1 VDAYAEACA
10 DEFGGAAPSD
20 WMTQHTDYSVEEKTM
35 RKITAGLFISLDGVV
50 EAPDQWHFPYFNDEM
65 GAAVD
70 ATLGAADTVLF
81 GRKTYD
87 SFAGA
92 WPERET
98 AGEED
103 AGLAK
108 ALGDARKIV
117 VSNQKLE
124 FTWRNSEQLEGDF
137 VEAVT
142 ALKNEPGANIALSGS
157 VSVVRQL
164 LAAGL
169 LDELHLLVHPIAVR
183 KGMRLFDENE
193 SPIPLRLISSET
205 FKTGVLNLVYGPAE
219 STGDAT
225 YEDAKVHLAQPEQ

>member
-1 VDAYAEACA
+1 
-10 DEFGGAAPSD
+10 
-20 WMTQHTDYSVEEKTM
+20 M

-50 EAPDQWHFPYFNDEM
+50 EAPDQWHFPYFNEEM

-70 ATLGAADTVLF
+70 AMFGAADTMLF

-92 WPERET
+92 WPEREA

-103 AGLAK
+103 ADFARR
-108 ALGDARKIV
+108 LGDVRKIV
-117 VSNQKLE
+117 ASNQELE
-124 FTWRNSEQLEGDF
+124 FTWRNSEQLEGDL

-142 ALKNEPGANIALSGS
+142 ALKAEPGRDIALSGS

-183 KGMRLFDENE
+183 KGMRLFDEGE
-193 SPIPLRLISSET
+193 TPVALKLLSSVT
-205 FKTGVLNLVYGPAE
+205 FETGVLNLVYVPADSAGE
-219 STGDAT
+219 AT
-225 YEDAKVHLAQPEQ
+225 YEDAKAHVSQPE

>member
-1 VDAYAEACA
+1 
-10 DEFGGAAPSD
+10 
-20 WMTQHTDYSVEEKTM
+20 M
-35 RKITAGLFISLDGVV
+35 RKVIAGLFISLDGVV
-50 EAPDQWHFPYFNDEM
+50 EAPEQWHFPYFNDEM

-70 ATLGAADTVLF
+70 ASLGSADTLVF

-92 WPERET
+92 WPEREE

-103 AGLAK
+103 AGMAK

-117 VSNQKLE
+117 VSNQQLE
-124 FTWRNSEQLEGDF
+124 FTWRNSEQLKGDL
-137 VEAVT
+137 VETVAG
-142 ALKNEPGANIALSGS
+142 LKSEPGDSNIALSGS

-183 KGMRLFDENE
+183 KGMRLFDEGE
-193 SPIPLRLISSET
+193 SPIPLTLIKSAT
-205 FKTGVLNLVYGPAE
+205 FETGVLNLVYAPAPTDDE
-219 STGDAT
+219 ST
-225 YEDAKVHLAQPEQ
+225 

>member
-1 VDAYAEACA
+1 V
-10 DEFGGAAPSD
+10 
-20 WMTQHTDYSVEEKTM
+20 

-50 EAPDQWHFPYFNDEM
+50 EAPDQWHFPYFNEEM

-70 ATLGAADTVLF
+70 ATLGVADTILF
-81 GRKTYD
+81 GRRTYD

-92 WPERET
+92 WPEREA
-98 AGEED
+98 AGGED
-103 AGLAK
+103 APFAK

-117 VSNQKLE
+117 VSNQELE
-124 FTWRNSEQLEGDF
+124 LTWRNSEQLKGDL

-142 ALKNEPGANIALSGS
+142 ALKNEPGEANIAMSGS

-169 LDELHLLVHPIAVR
+169 LDELQLLVHPIAVR
-183 KGMRLFDENE
+183 KGMRLFDEGQ
-193 SPIPLRLISSET
+193 SPIPLTLISSQT
-205 FKTGVLNLVYGPAE
+205 FETGVLNLVYGPAE

-225 YEDAKVHLAQPEQ
+225 YDDAKVHLPRA

>member
-1 VDAYAEACA
+1 
-10 DEFGGAAPSD
+10 
-20 WMTQHTDYSVEEKTM
+20 M

-70 ATLGAADTVLF
+70 ATLGAADTILF

-92 WPERET
+92 WPEREA

-103 AGLAK
+103 AHFAK
-108 ALGDARKIV
+108 VLGDARKIV
-117 VSNQKLE
+117 VSNQQLE
-124 FTWRNSEQLEGDF
+124 FTWRNSEQLQGDL
-137 VEAVT
+137 VEAVAT
-142 ALKNEPGANIALSGS
+142 LKNEPGEGTIGMSGS

-169 LDELHLLVHPIAVR
+169 LDELHLLVHPIVVR
-183 KGMRLFDENE
+183 KGMRLFDEGE
-193 SPIPLRLISSET
+193 APIPLTLISSQP
-205 FKTGVLNLVYGPAE
+205 FKTGVLNLVYAPAE
-219 STGDAT
+219 SAGNAG
-225 YEDAKVHLAQPEQ
+225 YEDAKVHLSQPEP

>member
-1 VDAYAEACA
+1 
-10 DEFGGAAPSD
+10 
-20 WMTQHTDYSVEEKTM
+20 M

-92 WPERET
+92 WPEREA

-103 AGLAK
+103 ADFARK
-108 ALGDARKIV
+108 LGDVRKIV
-117 VSNQKLE
+117 ASNQKLE
-124 FTWRNSEQLEGDF
+124 LTWRNSEQLEGDL

-142 ALKNEPGANIALSGS
+142 ALKNEPGGNIALSGS

-183 KGMRLFDENE
+183 KGMRLFDEGE
-193 SPIPLRLISSET
+193 PIPLRLISSET
-205 FKTGVLNLVYGPAE
+205 FETGVLNLVYAPAE
-219 STGDAT
+219 STGDAG
-225 YEDAKVHLAQPEQ
+225 YEDARAHLPEPEQ

>member
-1 VDAYAEACA
+1 
-10 DEFGGAAPSD
+10 
-20 WMTQHTDYSVEEKTM
+20 M
-35 RKITAGLFISLDGVV
+35 RKITAGLFIALDGVV

-65 GAAVD
+65 GVAVD

-92 WPERET
+92 WPEREV

-103 AGLAK
+103 AGMAK

-124 FTWRNSEQLEGDF
+124 FTWRNSEQLQGDL
-137 VEAVT
+137 VNAVT
-142 ALKNEPGANIALSGS
+142 ALKNQPGGNIALSGS

-183 KGMRLFDENE
+183 KGMRLFDEGE
-193 SPIPLRLISSET
+193 RPIPLRLISSQT
-205 FKTGVLNLVYGPAE
+205 FRTGVLNLVYAPAE
-219 STGDAT
+219 STGDTT
-225 YEDAKVHLAQPEQ
+225 YDDAKVHLPQTEQ

>member
-1 VDAYAEACA
+1 
-10 DEFGGAAPSD
+10 
-20 WMTQHTDYSVEEKTM
+20 M
-35 RKITAGLFISLDGVV
+35 RKITAALFISLDGVV
-50 EAPDQWHFPYFNDEM
+50 EAPDQWHFPYFNEEM

-70 ATLGAADTVLF
+70 ATIVSADTILL

-92 WPERET
+92 WPERE
-98 AGEED
+98 AEGGED
-103 AGLAK
+103 ADFAK
-108 ALGDARKIV
+108 RLGDARKIV
-117 VSNQKLE
+117 VSNHQLE
-124 FTWRNSEQLEGDF
+124 FTWRNSEQLEGNL

-142 ALKNEPGANIALSGS
+142 ALKNEPGGNIAMSGS

-183 KGMRLFDENE
+183 KGMRLFDEGKT
-193 SPIPLRLISSET
+193 PIPLRLISSET
-205 FKTGVLNLVYGPAE
+205 FKTGVLNLVYAPAA

-225 YEDAKVHLAQPEQ
+225 YEDAKVQLAQQEQ

>member
-1 VDAYAEACA
+1 
-10 DEFGGAAPSD
+10 
-20 WMTQHTDYSVEEKTM
+20 M

-50 EAPDQWHFPYFNDEM
+50 EAPDQWHFPYFNEEM

-81 GRKTYD
+81 GRTTYD

-92 WPERET
+92 WPEREA

-124 FTWRNSEQLEGDF
+124 FTWRNSEQVEGDL
-137 VEAVT
+137 VDAVN
-142 ALKNEPGANIALSGS
+142 ALKNEPGRNIALSGS

-183 KGMRLFDENE
+183 RGMRLFDEGE
-193 SPIPLRLISSET
+193 TPIPLRLISSEA
-205 FKTGVLNLVYGPAE
+205 FETGVLNLVYEPAK

-225 YEDAKVHLAQPEQ
+225 YEDAKVHLP